1 MGGGCLGNMRG
12 RQVDEDSLT
21 VDQGGKKQEVEQ
33 SLDNQFLSVREDV
46 ESL

>member
-1 MGGGCLGNMRG
+1 MKKFTNCFFPIL
-12 RQVDEDSLT
+12 QTDPHT
-21 VDQGGKKQEVEQ
+21 VDQFAKKQEVEQ